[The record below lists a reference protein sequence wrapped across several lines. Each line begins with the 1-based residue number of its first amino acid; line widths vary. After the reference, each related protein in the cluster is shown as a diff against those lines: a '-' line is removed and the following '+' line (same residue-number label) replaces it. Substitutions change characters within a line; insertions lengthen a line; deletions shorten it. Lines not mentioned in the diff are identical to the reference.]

1 MLSEIIGGEFEIDI
15 SKKGRHNLHFKDATF
30 YSSGRAA
37 LFNILAFIEK
47 HIDIRYILLPDYLCD
62 SILQVVNNFKF
73 EIKFYSLEENLEI
86 NKLEFNKQYTESSI
100 VFIINYFGCIDCSS
114 QISFIKNIDSDACII
129 EDNVQA
135 FYAMFNQSDA
145 DFSFT
150 SFRKQLP
157 VPDGAWVK
165 SKYSNLPDTE
175 NCNSFAQYK
184 IAGGI
189 LKYLRKIGSSDD
201 QLYLELFDRGEAKI
215 DENYRSRIS
224 DVSLN
229 IIHGLNLG
237 MISILRRRN
246 AKYILEG
253 LTRLNIKP
261 IVNYS
266 DDFVPLFVPIRLENR
281 DVIRKALFNE
291 NIFCPIHWPVS
302 SVRYLNR
309 AEELA
314 KNELSLVIDQRYT
327 LADMEHILEVM
338 RKTITYGD

>member
-1 MLSEIIGGEFEIDI
+1 MRSEIIGGEFDIDI
-15 SKKGRHNLHFKDATF
+15 SIWARQNSVFKNGTF

-37 LFNILAFIEK
+37 LFNILTFVK
-47 HIDIRYILLPDYLCD
+47 KNIDIKYILLPDYLCD
-62 SILQVVNNFKF
+62 SILDVLKNFNY
-73 EIKFYSLEENLEI
+73 EIKFYALDKN
-86 NKLEFNKQYTESSI
+86 QYIKPSI
-100 VFIINYFGCIDCSS
+100 VLIINYFGCIDCSS
-114 QISFIKNIDSDACII
+114 QISFIKKIDSAACII

-135 FYAMFNQSDA
+135 FYAMFNESDA

-165 SKYSNLPDTE
+165 SKYNNLPNTVKS
-175 NCNSFAQYK
+175 NSFAQYK
-184 IAGGI
+184 IAGGV
-189 LKYLRKIGSSDD
+189 LKHLRKINSFDD
-201 QLYLELFDRGEAKI
+201 QLYLDLFDKGEDKI
-215 DENYRSRIS
+215 NENYESRIS

-229 IIHGLNLG
+229 IISGLDLE
-237 MISILRRRN
+237 MISILRKRN

-266 DDFVPLFVPIRLENR
+266 DNFVPLFVPIRLKNR

-291 NIFCPIHWPVS
+291 SIFCPIHWPVS
-302 SVRYLNR
+302 SIKSLNR

-314 KNELSLVIDQRYT
+314 QTELSLVIDQRYT
-327 LADMEHILEVM
+327 LEDMEYILDAL
-338 RKTITYGD
+338 RKSITHGDFNNK